1 MKLLQIDSSLNGE
14 HSISRKL
21 TQRITE
27 QWVATH
33 PSTKVEYLDLAVEA
47 PNHFSAN
54 AMAFRNPAFDDE
66 TNAVIQKEN
75 EVSEQLVTQ
84 FLAAD
89 VIVVAAPF
97 YNFTIPSQLKA
108 WIDRVLQPRRTFQ
121 YTENGVEGLATG
133 KKVIIASSRGGFY
146 STSEQGQALEH
157 QESYLKVV
165 FGFVGINDVHVVR
178 AEGVATAPNA
188 ADEALAAAE
197 TQISELI
204 SETAAA

>member
-27 QWVATH
+27 QWVAAH